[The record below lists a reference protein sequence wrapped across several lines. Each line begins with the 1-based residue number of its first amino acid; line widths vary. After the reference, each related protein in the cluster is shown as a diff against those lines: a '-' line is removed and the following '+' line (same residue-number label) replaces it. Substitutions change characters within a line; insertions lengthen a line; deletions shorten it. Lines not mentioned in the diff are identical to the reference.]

1 MDLLIDSEE
10 SGNGSAIST
19 RVDVHSLTEFYS
31 NTVHA
36 GKSHLGVPRRKLGT
50 INNSDDIESAVRMF
64 AKEPGAYFA
73 EVRAGRDVLD
83 SRVIEVKSRAQ
94 NIELDS
100 APTPAPPQ
108 DALVPLLQRLERLES
123 ERSVSRVRG
132 RGENRVRVRR
142 RFRVTTMRDA
152 DLAQQP
158 KLLGV
163 FLQQE
168 RARDH
173 EATER
178 ERAHDRET
186 SELRLEVERLKLNQT
201 ASQAEKS
208 SPDLSG
214 LLSQIL
220 FKKVASGDGDITDRL
235 LDRVLGDDGEE
246 KSGSFF
252 GSLEKAIDLVNNHA
266 DKIPPVLATLGMLA
280 PSAPLQP
287 PQHAPAPRPVSSA
300 PPPQQNASTT
310 KQAQTDELPNFDREA
325 TMVFNNSLADMG
337 AGKPVRES
345 ARDFVSLFREFPE
358 ESAALKS
365 QLEFSSEV
373 ILQVVAI
380 QSPEHVPIL
389 QKPGAVEWMD
399 SLKAEIAKRLQP
411 KINVAPAIPD
421 EGEPPARAQTA

>member
-1 MDLLIDSEE
+1 
-10 SGNGSAIST
+10 
-19 RVDVHSLTEFYS
+19 
-31 NTVHA
+31 
-36 GKSHLGVPRRKLGT
+36 
-50 INNSDDIESAVRMF
+50 
-64 AKEPGAYFA
+64 
-73 EVRAGRDVLD
+73 
-83 SRVIEVKSRAQ
+83 
-94 NIELDS
+94 
-100 APTPAPPQ
+100 
-108 DALVPLLQRLERLES
+108 LES